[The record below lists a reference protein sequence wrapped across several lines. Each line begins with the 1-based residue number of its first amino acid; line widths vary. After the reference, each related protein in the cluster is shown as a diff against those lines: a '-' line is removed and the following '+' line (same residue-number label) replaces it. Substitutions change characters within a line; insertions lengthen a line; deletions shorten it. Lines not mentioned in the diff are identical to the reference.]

1 VEVITVF
8 VVVLKT
14 IIMAAE
20 GGVIIIR
27 FTYTGAVGE
36 NIPDE
41 ATHIAVAEDC
51 TFVRTRAFYRHPNIV
66 EVICHDKVKKIER
79 SAFFLC
85 PKLRRVVMPGVKKVE
100 EEAFD
105 NCRAL
110 EDVECG
116 KLEVLK
122 GWAFRE
128 CKSLR
133 SINLPSARLVE
144 RCAFRDCYKLT
155 DVKFGSNLER
165 FEGWAFHECINL
177 ERITIPLKDGLIT
190 DDDTFLGCL
199 VLKHVVLVE
208 EELLNKSVAALQL
221 EEWRNDMN
229 EEIGSINQIL
239 PNVPAGWLYEEGY
252 RQHGEKAQ
260 VIRSWIRSV
269 LGKVEHYKAEHQ
281 RMLNEATT
289 LLELAIWKA
298 NVDYTDESRIVR
310 EGGRTTRG
318 SVKRARR
325 ELCITSGASI
335 VIKNVLPF
343 LQLKS

>member
-1 VEVITVF
+1 
-8 VVVLKT
+8 
-14 IIMAAE
+14 MAAE
-20 GGVIIIR
+20 GGVNIIR

-51 TFVRTRAFYRHPNIV
+51 TFVRARAFYRHPNIV
-66 EVICHDKVKKIER
+66 EVICHDNVKKIER
-79 SAFFLC
+79 GAFFLC
-85 PKLRRVVMPGVKKVE
+85 PKLWRVIMPGVKEVE

-110 EDVECG
+110 TDVECG

-122 GWAFRE
+122 GWAFRF

-144 RCAFRDCYKLT
+144 RCAFRNCDALT

-165 FEGWAFHECINL
+165 FEDWAFHECINL

-208 EELLNKSVAALQL
+208 EELLNKTIAALQL
-221 EEWRNDMN
+221 EDWRNDVN
-229 EEIGSINQIL
+229 EEIDSIHQNL
-239 PNVPAGWLYEEGY
+239 CNARAGWLYEEGDLDA
-252 RQHGEKAQ
+252 GEKAQ
-260 VIRSWIRSV
+260 VIRTWIRSV
-269 LGKVEHYKAEHQ
+269 LDKIDHYKAEHQ
-281 RMLNEATT
+281 RILEEATT

-298 NVDYTDESRIVR
+298 NLDDTHGSEIVR
-310 EGGRTTRG
+310 EGVRTTRG

-325 ELCITSGASI
+325 ELCVTSGANI